1 MFAQE
6 HLRGGRPVE
15 ADAEGTRTRLTRVRR
30 LVRGQG
36 LRLFATRRR
45 HRAFCQVPR
54 RRQPSLCHRR
64 QKALYCAGLPLRRR
78 GRAGACL
85 PGAPFPSPPARL
97 RVPSVDRDRNEVV
110 ALLVAA
116 GLGSPAERAL
126 ITLLALNGLRVSE
139 AIGGRQRGP
148 RTRAGPPYADRAAQ
162 RREGGEGAFG
172 TAHSAVDGGL
182 IEQEANLLGV
192 PAQHAVGEP
201 LESWPLSVG

>member
-1 MFAQE
+1 V
-6 HLRGGRPVE
+6 PPSP
-15 ADAEGTRTRLTRVRR
+15 EGVVLCRFTVTAKRKGWCLS
-30 LVRGQG
+30 
-36 LRLFATRRR
+36 
-45 HRAFCQVPR
+45 PR
-54 RRQPSLCHRR
+54 RSISV
-64 QKALYCAGLPLRRR
+64 A
-78 GRAGACL
+78 
-85 PGAPFPSPPARL
+85 PARL